1 MISPI
6 ELIIVACL
14 ATAPD
19 DCREHRLRL
28 TIQGGDPAGCMYS
41 SPPRVAR
48 WLVMHPKWQLRS
60 WRCAIA
66 SPDEQV

>member
-1 MISPI
+1 M

-14 ATAPD
+14 MGAPQ

-28 TIQGGDPAGCMYS
+28 TLDGGDAAQCLYS

-48 WLVMHPKWQLRS
+48 WATMHRNWKVDRWF
-60 WRCAIA
+60 CAIV
-66 SPDEQV
+66 SDDEVI

>member
-1 MISPI
+1 M

-14 ATAPD
+14 LGAPQ

-28 TIQGGDPAGCMYS
+28 TIEGGDAAQCIYS

-48 WLVMHPKWQLRS
+48 WQVMNRKWKVDR
-60 WRCAIA
+60 WYCALI
-66 SPDEQV
+66 SDDELI